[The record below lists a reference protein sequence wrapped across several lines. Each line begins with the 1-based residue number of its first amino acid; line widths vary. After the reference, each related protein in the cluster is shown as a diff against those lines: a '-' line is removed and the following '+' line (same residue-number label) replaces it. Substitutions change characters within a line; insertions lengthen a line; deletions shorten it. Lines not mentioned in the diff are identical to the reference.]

1 MRKTS
6 FWLGSKALYAK
17 NQRMNER
24 TNECGNK
31 SMAGKSMTFDSYV
44 EVECLRLDVMES
56 SLFTL
61 SQYV

>member
-17 NQRMNER
+17 NQRT